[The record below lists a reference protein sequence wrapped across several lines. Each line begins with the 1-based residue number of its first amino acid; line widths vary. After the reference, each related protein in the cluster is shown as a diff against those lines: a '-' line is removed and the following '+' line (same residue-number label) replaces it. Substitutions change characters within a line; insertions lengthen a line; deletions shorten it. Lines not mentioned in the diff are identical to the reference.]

1 MTTGRTL
8 SLLHRQ
14 ARVPSSGSP
23 AALVLP
29 RGAPRARPP
38 GPTASAARCAPI
50 PYAAPSEG
58 DTRAQYKIEGANAVN
73 TITTTC
79 SPGSP
84 APAVQPTCNET
95 KSCRTADSADP
106 HLRNRDGH
114 VPGLHRSPSFW
125 RQTKSN
131 GSQKRTEIPHQS
143 SCRANQSQK
152 SQKILVACSFLPTS
166 TEIYYTF

>member
-1 MTTGRTL
+1 MPLAPQRALPG
-8 SLLHRQ
+8 
-14 ARVPSSGSP
+14 ARH
-23 AALVLP
+23 
-29 RGAPRARPP
+29 
-38 GPTASAARCAPI
+38 I
-50 PYAAPSEG
+50 PYAAPSKG

-73 TITTTC
+73 RITTTC

-106 HLRNRDGH
+106 HLRNRNGH

-152 SQKILVACSFLPTS
+152 SQKILVAYSFLPTS